1 VAENQRLVRLH
12 ILRKDFGGGDEGV
25 ATVKREGEEEVL
37 VLFPRRK
44 SAEEFMKKA
53 PGCAGMET
61 YAPSSFE
68 EISRI
73 CAEHSIGLVALYQFF
88 GTDIDVLKVEDLPQA
103 FTVVSQ

>member
-1 VAENQRLVRLH
+1 MTEDQRPVIPH
-12 ILRKDFGGGDEGV
+12 ILRKDFGGGDVGVCTVKDEGV
-25 ATVKREGEEEVL
+25 EVL
-37 VLFPRRK
+37 LLFPGEVAAK
-44 SAEEFMKKA
+44 EFMKKA

-73 CAEHSIGLVALYQFF
+73 CADKSIGLVALHKFI
-88 GTDIDVLKVEDLPQA
+88 GTDIDVLKVESLPEA